1 MSVMIRGMK
10 MPNSC
15 LECDFLESSIVYNG
29 NYICECPSVKS
40 CGKNVTE
47 ATEKGIRDLHCPLV
61 EVQKPHGRLIDA
73 DGIIKKMDEMNVG
86 GVVFGTA
93 VDYVKLTVN
102 DAPTI
107 IEAEGEGWEQY

>member
-15 LECDFLESSIVYNG
+15 SECDFVASSIIHNG
-29 NYICECPSVKS
+29 KYICECPSVKS

-61 EVQKPHGRLIDA
+61 EVQEPHGRLVDA
-73 DGIIKKMDEMNVG
+73 DALMNVYTKHEFSSDMG
-86 GVVFGTA
+86 DAMEILDNF
-93 VDYVKLTVN
+93 LTV
-102 DAPTI
+102 
-107 IEAEGEGWEQY
+107 IEAEGK